1 MSIHSGDKTV
11 VTVLSQKNEMGNAR
25 LHVPSR
31 DLFTCLAKNRQ
42 YRGHREQKITLKIAL
57 VHMYK
62 SRDIVTKRLNF
73 LFCLMNKTH
82 HNIYTHN
89 SIQINKKYFMI
100 NSSHKEDHLKTLHHC
115 GRCVKH

>member
-57 VHMYK
+57 VYTYK
-62 SRDIVTKRLNF
+62 SRDI
-73 LFCLMNKTH
+73 
-82 HNIYTHN
+82 
-89 SIQINKKYFMI
+89 NKKIKLFLLFDEQ
-100 NSSHKEDHLKTLHHC
+100 NSSQYIHTPFDSNQ
-115 GRCVKH
+115 